1 MISVIVPIYNVEKY
15 LSKCIESIINQTYKD
30 LEIILVDDGSTDS
43 SGKICD
49 EFATKDNRIKVI
61 HKNNGGVSS
70 ARNQGLDKANG
81 DYIAFVDS
89 DDYIEKDMYEKMINI
104 INKYGVDIVSCN
116 YNHVNGKIE
125 PFFSLDKDEYI
136 DNKTELI
143 EKIFQYKNYDMILF
157 NKLYKKYIWNN
168 IRFPIG
174 INLAEDLM
182 MLYPTINLAN
192 KFYCMKEALY
202 NKMNRDNGLTNSTK
216 IEDYINN
223 VIGYEEFLIKVKQ
236 NKLLDYERILVSCYD
251 GLFRHYK
258 HLLDYIYIYNNLEYE
273 KLKKEI
279 ENKLIKMYDKKIL
292 SKKNQKK
299 NFLLK
304 LNTILY
310 KNYRILSNKWKL
322 YKEKRKIYDR

>member
-1 MISVIVPIYNVEKY
+1 
-15 LSKCIESIINQTYKD
+15 
-30 LEIILVDDGSTDS
+30 
-43 SGKICD
+43 
-49 EFATKDNRIKVI
+49 
-61 HKNNGGVSS
+61 
-70 ARNQGLDKANG
+70 
-81 DYIAFVDS
+81 
-89 DDYIEKDMYEKMINI
+89 
-104 INKYGVDIVSCN
+104 
-116 YNHVNGKIE
+116 
-125 PFFSLDKDEYI
+125 
-136 DNKTELI
+136 
-143 EKIFQYKNYDMILF
+143 MILF

-299 NFLLK
+299 IFLLK

>member
-15 LSKCIESIINQTYKD
+15 LIKCIESIINQT
-30 LEIILVDDGSTDS
+30 DGSTDS

-125 PFFSLDKDEYI
+125 PFFSLDEDEYI
-136 DNKTELI
+136 DNKTDLI

-157 NKLYKKYIWNN
+157 NKLYKRYVWSN
-168 IRFPIG
+168 IRFPVG

-202 NKMNRDNGLTNSTK
+202 NKIKRKEGLTNSKK

-223 VIGYEEFLIKVKQ
+223 VVAYEDFLIKVKQ
-236 NKLLDYERILVSCYD
+236 NEILDYKRIYISCAE
-251 GLFRHYK
+251 GLFRHYRN
-258 HLLDYIYIYNNLEYE
+258 LLDYLFIYNNLEY
-273 KLKKEI
+273 KDLKKEI
-279 ENKLIKMYDKKIL
+279 EYKLIDMYNQGIL

-299 NFLLK
+299 IFLLK
-304 LNTILY
+304 LNKSLY
-310 KNYRILSNKWKL
+310 KKYRILSNKWKE
-322 YKEKRKIYDR
+322 YRGKGK

>member
-15 LSKCIESIINQTYKD
+15 LSKCIESIIDQTYKD

-49 EFATKDNRIKVI
+49 EFASKDNRIKVI
-61 HKNNGGVSS
+61 HKKNSGVSS

-81 DYIAFVDS
+81 NYIAFVDS
-89 DDYIEKDMYEKMINI
+89 DDYIEKNMYEKMINI
-104 INKYGVDIVSCN
+104 MNKYDVDIVSCN

-125 PFFSLDKDEYI
+125 PFFSLDEDEYI
-136 DNKTELI
+136 DNKTDLI

-157 NKLYKKYIWNN
+157 NKLYKRYVWSN
-168 IRFPIG
+168 IRFPVG

-202 NKMNRDNGLTNSTK
+202 NKIKRKEGLTNSKK

-223 VIGYEEFLIKVKQ
+223 VVAYEDFLIKVKQ
-236 NKLLDYERILVSCYD
+236 NEILDYKRIYISCAE
-251 GLFRHYK
+251 GLFRHYR
-258 HLLDYIYIYNNLEYE
+258 HLLDYLFIYNNLEY
-273 KLKKEI
+273 KDLKKEI
-279 ENKLIKMYDKKIL
+279 EYKLIDMYNQGIL

-299 NFLLK
+299 IFLLK
-304 LNTILY
+304 LNKSLY
-310 KNYRILSNKWKL
+310 KKYRILSNKWKE
-322 YKEKRKIYDR
+322 YRGKGK